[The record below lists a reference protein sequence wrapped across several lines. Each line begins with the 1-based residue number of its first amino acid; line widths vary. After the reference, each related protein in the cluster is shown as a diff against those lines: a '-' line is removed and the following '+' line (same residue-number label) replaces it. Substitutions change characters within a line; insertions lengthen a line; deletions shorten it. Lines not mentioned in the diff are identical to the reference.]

1 MKSPDENKRRSIA
14 VDFDGTLATY
24 DGWKGTEHLG
34 DPVSDMIAKVK
45 AELAAGSEVFIFTAR
60 VHPSDDSFQEAL
72 DATHSYLLIAQWCVK
87 HIGQLLPITHE
98 KSRRWQ
104 EMWDDKGKQ
113 VLLNT
118 GVFLE
123 EMLGAAQ

>member
-1 MKSPDENKRRSIA
+1 MKPSEDHKRCIA
-14 VDFDGTLATY
+14 NDFDGTMAVY
-24 DGWKGTEHLG
+24 DGWKGTDHLG
-34 DPVSDMIAKVK
+34 DPVAEMIEKVK
-45 AELAAGSEVFIFTAR
+45 AELAAGTEIFIFTAR
-60 VHPSDDSFQEAL
+60 VNPSDDSFQEAL
-72 DATHSYLLIAQWCVK
+72 DATRSYLLIADWCQK

-113 VLLNT
+113 VLINT

-123 EMLGAAQ
+123 ELLGNV